1 MRGFIPIVMVL
12 LLLSSCYNA
21 EQSDFSRLQKFETTL
36 IEQQDVRYDSIRAED
51 LLQAYRIFM
60 SSHPKSEK
68 KPEIL
73 FKYGEVSKAQGD
85 YLTAADAFYQIH
97 NTYPDLPI
105 APLALFQQA
114 DCFEALNQRLTA
126 KNTYQEFIDRYPT
139 HPYVDQAKGLIHILH
154 LSNEELI
161 HEFQN

>member
-1 MRGFIPIVMVL
+1 MRGLLAIIVAL
-12 LLLSSCYNA
+12 FFLNSCYNA
-21 EQSDFSRLQKFETTL
+21 EESDFSRLQKVENSL
-36 IEQQDVRYDSIRAED
+36 IEQQDLSYDSTRAED

-68 KPEIL
+68 KPELL

-97 NTYPDLPI
+97 NNYPDLPI

-126 KNTYQEFIDRYPT
+126 KNTYQEFTDRYPT
-139 HPYVDQAKGLIHILH
+139 HPYVDQAKGLIHLLH
-154 LSNEELI
+154 LSDEELI